1 MWITCLRG
9 AFYGSLSWKGIIT
22 LGKKMN
28 GHHHAKSTKIAKLPR
43 NCILPLVSSWS
54 VYCAVSNAKKV
65 KTRKSHSSCTTYFYN
80 CSNNSKVQCG
90 LECKN
95 YSSIKPVLFMLLVL
109 QQTQSKCVLKRW
121 KIRCTRFA
129 CNLLCFC
136 KLHGYLYENLG
147 FFITRKTWFTRRL
160 FAFGSQ

>member
-1 MWITCLRG
+1 MVIIMQNQQKLQNYRVIAFFRWCL
-9 AFYGSLSWKGIIT
+9 
-22 LGKKMN
+22 LGLF
-28 GHHHAKSTKIAKLPR
+28 I
-43 NCILPLVSSWS
+43 
-54 VYCAVSNAKKV
+54 VSNAKKV

-95 YSSIKPVLFMLLVL
+95 YSSIKPVLFMLLVV

-136 KLHGYLYENLG
+136 KLHGYLYENSG